1 MKSRIYLII
10 GFLILAMG
18 QVFGQFERERFGK
31 NRVQHKN
38 IEWYHYTSNNF
49 EVYYYDG
56 GINNARMAIDF
67 LEAEF
72 DRLTQMIGYVAYT
85 KPKIFIYNS
94 KDEIRQSNLNLNKDE
109 FTIDGQTFFSRL
121 LGEVA
126 FPGNWDQFKEDL
138 IYTTSRVIIEE
149 MLYGSTIADAFQSN
163 LINSF
168 PEWYIDGAARYLA
181 YGWSREM
188 DDYVRHYFKNNKN
201 IKIHRLKGI
210 EASLMGQSIW
220 NFIVEKYGRRY
231 VSSILNLSRINRN
244 EENSIAN
251 TIGLNYKSF
260 TEQWRLFYESTSEP
274 VFTTF
279 KDVNFSN
286 EIASTVPSHFG
297 VITDIKFSPDSKHLA
312 YVINNGGKYKVQIR
326 EMSSGTERTL
336 FSGGSRT
343 NDLPV
348 NTVGPVIAW
357 RDTLNLA
364 LATNRRGTTAL
375 RVRAIDGSFQDRIFL
390 RNITQILSLDFNS
403 TGRNMVLSAI
413 ANGKSDVFTL
423 NTRGQ
428 GRRLTNDVFDNLHP
442 VFLNDSTVIYSSN
455 FTEIADTLLTR
466 TPDVNLLPNYFNL
479 FKVDLLDS
487 LKTTKLTNLN
497 TRNVKPRVLNSNN
510 VLMISDQ
517 SGINNLMRLTISN
530 GIASQVS
537 AWNRSIEVFDYSST
551 TNRIA
556 FAVRDGSQSRLIIES
571 FSNAD
576 QFTPSTPRVQLT
588 QAKNLSERISTR
600 RAEQP
605 TQTQAEPESVE
616 SQAEAIEQLRMRR
629 PLRTPAT
636 ATEEGQEEVE
646 SEEQLEE
653 LLSEEELEELSTESE
668 LQEEIEGQEER
679 LEQLAGESQEL
690 ARDTT
695 VQIRLEDLMLG
706 IPPASAPAPRTQQP
720 TSPSP
725 APSPR
730 LPEQESVQDTVPQP
744 QSLTGSINIERLRFE
759 RRAGVDTDNYTFDTI
774 PVVSPQ
780 PQQTGRTQGVL
791 GTRSNLLENF
801 RRQSAQKRVTG
812 PRRMTPQ
819 FITTSLSNDW
829 VVDPLR
835 GFGLS
840 LSGKMTDLLDNHSFQ
855 GGLMFPLDF
864 RSGSDIFF
872 EYEYL
877 KQRIDARFRFDRRAI
892 VFTSPDLNQRYVL
905 NKAELGLS
913 YPLNVHSRITVA
925 PFIART
931 QFFNLNADSIIRG
944 VIPEQNRLDVQYAGG
959 RAEFVIDK
967 TDQLGLFMQ
976 QGFKG
981 KVGYAHFQG
990 LNRGDRSFSNFYL
1003 DVRNYQKIHKNI
1015 ILASRLYAGSFF
1027 GNNPQNYLVGGMDN
1041 WLFNQFYSPP
1051 ANRPEE
1057 SPVRNPNAVENSNIL
1072 FAEFVDL
1079 RGYSFD
1085 EIRGR
1090 NVMTFTTELRIP
1102 LFSYLSRGN
1111 ITSNFIKNFQLV
1123 GFYDIGSAWN
1133 DAAPWERVNDQ
1144 NTEVITTPGSPFT
1157 ITINNFNNPWLQSYG
1172 AGLRTVLLNYYFK
1185 FDLAQPVRNYTRE
1198 DLRFYVTLGYNF

>member
-1 MKSRIYLII
+1 MKSRILSHLII
-10 GFLILAMG
+10 GFLILASG
-18 QVFGQFERERFGK
+18 QAFAQFDGERFGK
-31 NRVQHKN
+31 NRIQHKN
-38 IEWYHYTSNNF
+38 IEWYNYTSNNF

-56 GINNARMAIDF
+56 GMNNARMAIDY
-67 LEAEF
+67 LESEF

-94 KDEIRQSNLNLNKDE
+94 KEEIRQSNLDLNKDE

-126 FPGNWDQFKEDL
+126 FPGTWDQFKQDL
-138 IYTTSRVIIEE
+138 IYTTSKVIIEE

-168 PEWYIDGAARYLA
+168 PDWYLDGAAKYLA
-181 YGWSREM
+181 YGWNKEM
-188 DDYVRHYFKNNKN
+188 DDFARHYFKNNKN
-201 IKIHRLKGI
+201 IKIHRLKDK
-210 EASLMGQSIW
+210 EASLLGQSIW

-260 TEQWRLFYESTSEP
+260 TDQWRQFYESTSEP

-279 KDVNFSN
+279 KEVNFSN
-286 EIASTVPSHFG
+286 EITSTNSKHFG
-297 VITDIKFSPDSKHLA
+297 IINDIKFSPDGKHLA
-312 YVINNGGKYKVQIR
+312 YVINNGGRYKIQVRQL
-326 EMSSGTERTL
+326 SSGTERTL
-336 FSGGSRT
+336 FSGGAKT

-348 NTVGPVIAW
+348 NTLSPVIAW

-364 LATNRRGTTAL
+364 VATHRRGTTTL
-375 RVRAIDGSFQDRIFL
+375 RVRAIDGSFQDRIYL

-413 ANGKSDVFTL
+413 ANGKTDVFTL

-442 VFLNDSTVIYSSN
+442 VFLNDSTIIYSSN
-455 FTEIADTLLTR
+455 FTEIPDSLLTR
-466 TPDVNLLPNYFNL
+466 APDVKLLPEYFNL

-487 LKTTKLTNLN
+487 LNTTKLTNLN
-497 TRNVKPRVLNSNN
+497 TKNLRPRVLNSNN
-510 VLMISDQ
+510 ILMLSDQ

-537 AWNRSIEVFDYSST
+537 AWNRSIESFDYISSL
-551 TNRIA
+551 NRVA
-556 FAVRDGSQSRLIIES
+556 FSVRDGNQSRLILEAY
-571 FSNAD
+571 SNAD

-588 QAKNLSERISTR
+588 QARTLNERMSTR
-600 RAEQP
+600 RTEQP
-605 TQTQAEPESVE
+605 VEGESTETVE
-616 SQAEAIEQLRMRR
+616 EAIDQLRSRR
-629 PLRTPAT
+629 PLRQQ
-636 ATEEGQEEVE
+636 TEQSEEEVE
-646 SEEQLEE
+646 ETVI
-653 LLSEEELEELSTESE
+653 EEELEEIEEIVNEAALEKE
-668 LQEEIEGQEER
+668 LEEQEEKLEE
-679 LEQLAGESQEL
+679 LAGESQEL

-695 VQIRLEDLMLG
+695 QALRLEDLMIG
-706 IPPASAPAPRTQQP
+706 ITPTTPRAQQP
-720 TSPSP
+720 TPTQQVP
-725 APSPR
+725 IETQP
-730 LPEQESVQDTVPQP
+730 LEQDTVPQP
-744 QSLTGSINIERLRFE
+744 RSLTGSINTERLRFE
-759 RRAGVDTDNYTFDTI
+759 RRAGIDTDNYVFDTI
-774 PVVSPQ
+774 PQLVAQ
-780 PQQTGRTQGVL
+780 PQQASRSQGVL

-801 RRQSAQKRVTG
+801 RRQSSQKRVTG

-835 GFGLS
+835 GFGLG
-840 LSGKMTDLLDNHSFQ
+840 LSGKMTDLLDNHVFQ

-864 RSGSDIFF
+864 RSGSDIYF
-872 EYEYL
+872 EYEYR
-877 KQRIDARFRFDRRAI
+877 KQRIDVRFRYDRRAI
-892 VFTSPDLNQRYVL
+892 QLFQGDLNQRYVL
-905 NKAELGLS
+905 NKTELGFS
-913 YPLNVHSRITVA
+913 YPLTVHSRVTVA
-925 PFIART
+925 PFVARS
-931 QFFNLNADSIIRG
+931 QYFNLNPDSVLRG
-944 VIPEQNRLDVQYAGG
+944 QVPEQNRLDVQYAGG

-967 TDQLGLFMQ
+967 TDQLGLYMQ
-976 QGFKG
+976 EGFKA
-981 KVGYAHFQG
+981 KVGYANFQG
-990 LNRGDRSFSNFYL
+990 LNRGERSFSNAYL

-1015 ILASRLYAGSFF
+1015 ILASRLYVGSFF

-1041 WLFNQFYSPP
+1041 WLFNQFYNPP
-1051 ANRPEE
+1051 SNRPEN
-1057 SPVRNPNAVENSNIL
+1057 SPVRNPNALENSNIL

-1111 ITSNFIKNFQLV
+1111 ITSNFVKNFQLV
-1123 GFYDIGSAWN
+1123 GFYDVGSAWN

-1185 FDLAQPVRNYTRE
+1185 FDLAQPVRNYARE